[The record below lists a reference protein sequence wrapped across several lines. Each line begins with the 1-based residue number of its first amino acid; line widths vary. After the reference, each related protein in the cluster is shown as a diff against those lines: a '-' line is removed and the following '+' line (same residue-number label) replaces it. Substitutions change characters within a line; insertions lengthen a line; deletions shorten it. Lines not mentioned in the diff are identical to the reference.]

1 MPTLVIHAP
10 FSEVQQNQKQS
21 FTQTVATG
29 RGDGYAI
36 WISLFQQLS
45 PGDPVIVIC
54 RVHKK
59 QAVGKLAALTPTEK
73 TGSGIQ
79 RYDVLM
85 TDLKLEPFTQGK
97 TPLNRNGVAVI

>member
-10 FSEVQQNQKQS
+10 FSEVQHNQKQS

-36 WISLFQQLS
+36 WNSLFQKLAL
-45 PGDPVIVIC
+45 GDPVVVIC
-54 RVHKK
+54 RVHRK
-59 QAVGKLAALTPTEK
+59 QASGKIAALKPTEK
-73 TGSGIQ
+73 TGNGIQ

-85 TDLKLEPFTQGK
+85 TDLKTEPFTHGR